1 MNISAE
7 DEGTTARTIKAEREA
22 YIRGAKDFL
31 EETRRRFWANN
42 PGGVLYMRRSDPAFY
57 MREIEQEIDAGKWPK
72 GE

>member
-1 MNISAE
+1 MSTKE
-7 DEGTTARTIKAEREA
+7 DDKAEREA

-31 EETRRRFWANN
+31 EEVERRFWANN
-42 PGGVLYMRRSDPAFY
+42 KGGVLYMRRSDTAFY